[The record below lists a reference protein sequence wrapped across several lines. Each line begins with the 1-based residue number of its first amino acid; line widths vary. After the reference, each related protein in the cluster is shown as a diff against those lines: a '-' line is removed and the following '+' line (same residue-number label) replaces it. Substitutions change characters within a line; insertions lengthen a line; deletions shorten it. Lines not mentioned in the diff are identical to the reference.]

1 MAYVQK
7 PPSNAYTGISS
18 GARGLIPPQG
28 IGPIPNFSNGHLWFE
43 DDFYCIH
50 LQNFFNSY

>member
-18 GARGLIPPQG
+18 GARGLIQG
-28 IGPIPNFSNGHLWFE
+28 RGPIAYPKF
-43 DDFYCIH
+43 
-50 LQNFFNSY
+50 